1 MGFALNFV
9 VNALFCFLG
18 TSIGIVFGAIPGLT
32 ATMAIALFLPFTF
45 GMDPVLAFALLLGLY
60 VGGVYGGSITAILI
74 NTPGTPGAAATAVEG
89 YPLARQ
95 GKALDALSLATVSS
109 FIGGMLSCGVLIVM
123 APQLARVALRFGP
136 PEYFAISLFGL
147 SMVSSIAS
155 KNIVKGI
162 IAAAFGLLAATIG
175 IDPIVGTMRLTFGN
189 LNLVAGI
196 GLIASLIGLFAI
208 SEVLSKLET
217 IKRTKGIEDK
227 DIEKITGNFVSL
239 KVLRAN
245 IVNFLRSAA
254 IGIGIGLIPA
264 VGVSM
269 SNWIAYNEAKRAT
282 KTPELYGEG
291 CFEGVAASETSNNA
305 VTGGALVPML
315 TLGIPGDAM
324 TAVLLGALLIQGLAP
339 GPKLFIDTPEVVTG
353 IYGMLALANVFM
365 LIIGLGMI
373 NIFVKIIKVPT
384 NVLMP
389 LVLVM
394 CYIGS
399 YAIHNNFFDVYV
411 TLFFG
416 IVAFL
421 SLKAK
426 YPLPPM
432 LLGIILG
439 PIIESNFRRA
449 ITMSRGSLGI
459 FFERPLSATFIVIAI
474 VAMIYP
480 VLREYIK
487 PRVKT

>member
-1 MGFALNFV
+1 MGVILSFLLRM
-9 VNALFCFLG
+9 LFCLLG

-45 GMDPVLAFALLLGLY
+45 GMEPVMAFALLLGLY

-89 YPLARQ
+89 YPLAKQ
-95 GKALDALSLATVSS
+95 GKALDALSLATISS
-109 FIGGMLSCGVLIVM
+109 FIGGMLSCGVLALL

-147 SMVSSIAS
+147 SMVASISS
-155 KNIVKGI
+155 KNILKGI
-162 IAAAFGLLAATIG
+162 VSAAVGLLAATIG

-189 LNLVAGI
+189 VNLVAGI
-196 GLIASLIGLFAI
+196 GLICSLIGLFAI
-208 SEVLSKLET
+208 SEVLTKLET
-217 IKRTKGIEDK
+217 IKRSKGIE
-227 DIEKITGNFVSL
+227 DIEKITGKFVSFKIL
-239 KVLRAN
+239 KAN
-245 IVNFLRSAA
+245 IINFFRSAA

-269 SNWIAYNEAKRAT
+269 ANWISYNEAKRAT
-282 KTPELYGEG
+282 RTPELWGEG

-339 GPKLFIDTPEVVTG
+339 GPKLFMETPEVVRG
-353 IYGMLALANVFM
+353 IFGMLALSNIFM
-365 LIIGLGMI
+365 LALGLGLI
-373 NIFVKIIKVPT
+373 NLFVKIIKVPT

-389 LVLVM
+389 LVLIM
-394 CYIGS
+394 CYIGA

-411 TLFFG
+411 TLGFG

-439 PIIESNFRRA
+439 PIIESNFRRS

-459 FFERPLSATFIVIAI
+459 FFERPLSAIFIIIAI
-474 VAMIYP
+474 IVMIYP
-480 VLREYIK
+480 VLREKIK
-487 PRVKT
+487 FKKRS

>member
-1 MGFALNFV
+1 MFSL
-9 VNALFCFLG
+9 VNMIFCFLG

-45 GMDPVLAFALLLGLY
+45 GMESVPAFALLLGLY

-95 GKALDALSLATVSS
+95 GKALDALSLATISS
-109 FIGGMLSCGVLIVM
+109 FIGGMLSCGVLILL
-123 APQLARVALRFGP
+123 APRLARVALQFGP

-155 KNIVKGI
+155 KNIMKGI
-162 IAAAFGLLAATIG
+162 VSAAFGLLAATIG
-175 IDPIVGTMRLTFGN
+175 IDPIVGSMRLTFGN
-189 LNLVAGI
+189 VNLVAGI
-196 GLIASLIGLFAI
+196 GLICSLIGLFAI

-217 IKRTKGIEDK
+217 INRNKGIEDM
-227 DIEKITGNFVSL
+227 EKITGKFVSL
-239 KVLRAN
+239 KILKAN
-245 IVNFLRSAA
+245 VFNFLRSSA

-269 SNWIAYNEAKRAT
+269 ANWISYNEAKRMT

-324 TAVLLGALLIQGLAP
+324 TAVLLGALMIQGLAP
-339 GPKLFIDTPEVVTG
+339 GARLFNDTPEVVRG
-353 IYGMLALANVFM
+353 IYGMLALANIFM
-365 LIIGLGMI
+365 LILGLGLI
-373 NIFVKIIKVPT
+373 NVFVKIIKVPI
-384 NVLMP
+384 NILMP
-389 LVLVM
+389 LVLIM

-411 TLFFG
+411 ALLFG
-416 IVAFL
+416 IIAYL

-426 YPLPPM
+426 FPLPPM

-439 PIIESNFRRA
+439 PLIESNFRRS
-449 ITMSRGSLGI
+449 ITMSRGSLVI
-459 FFERPLSATFIVIAI
+459 FFERPLSAVFIIIALS
-474 VAMIYP
+474 AMIYP
-480 VLREYIK
+480 LLRENINF
-487 PRVKT
+487 KTK

>member
-1 MGFALNFV
+1 MFSL
-9 VNALFCFLG
+9 VNMIFCFLG

-45 GMDPVLAFALLLGLY
+45 GMEPVLAFALLLGLY

-95 GKALDALSLATVSS
+95 GKALDALSLATISS
-109 FIGGMLSCGVLIVM
+109 FIGGMLSCGVLILL
-123 APQLARVALRFGP
+123 APQLARVALQFGP
-136 PEYFAISLFGL
+136 TEYFAISLFGL
-147 SMVSSIAS
+147 SMVSSISS
-155 KNIVKGI
+155 KNIMKGI
-162 IAAAFGLLAATIG
+162 ISAAFGLLIATIG
-175 IDPIVGTMRLTFGN
+175 IDPIVGSMRLTFGN
-189 LNLVAGI
+189 VNLVAGI
-196 GLIASLIGLFAI
+196 GLICSLIGLFAI

-217 IKRTKGIEDK
+217 INRNKGIEDM
-227 DIEKITGNFVSL
+227 EKITGKFVSL
-239 KVLRAN
+239 KILKAN
-245 IVNFLRSAA
+245 VFNFLRSSA

-269 SNWIAYNEAKRAT
+269 ANWISYNEAKRMT
-282 KTPELYGEG
+282 KTPELYGKG

-324 TAVLLGALLIQGLAP
+324 TAVLLGALMIQGLAP
-339 GPKLFIDTPEVVTG
+339 GPKLFNDTPEVVRG
-353 IYGMLALANVFM
+353 IYWMLALANIFM
-365 LIIGLGMI
+365 LILGLVLI
-373 NIFVKIIKVPT
+373 NVFVKIIKVPT

-389 LVLVM
+389 LVLIM

-411 TLFFG
+411 TLLFG
-416 IVAFL
+416 VVAYL

-426 YPLPPM
+426 FPLPPM

-439 PIIESNFRRA
+439 PLIESNFRRS
-449 ITMSRGSLGI
+449 ITMSRGSLVI
-459 FFERPLSATFIVIAI
+459 FFERPLSAVFIIIALS
-474 VAMIYP
+474 AMIYP
-480 VLREYIK
+480 LLRENINF
-487 PRVKT
+487 KTK